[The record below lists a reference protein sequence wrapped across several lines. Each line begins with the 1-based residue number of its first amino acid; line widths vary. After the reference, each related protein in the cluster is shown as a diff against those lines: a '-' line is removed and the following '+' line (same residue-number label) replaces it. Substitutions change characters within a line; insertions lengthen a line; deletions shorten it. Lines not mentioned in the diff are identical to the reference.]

1 MLNLNVNLK
10 RNMISKSVHTNPL
23 IVSQNDLSPKHHLQ
37 MSLLKLNEN
46 ENNKNNSNKKS
57 YLDLPTVIT
66 TLNIT
71 IMSHLETGKY
81 EMVKYHRRVLSKVKR
96 ILFICLLM
104 IFALN
109 IHLLVFVKIQ
119 NEINMNTFQQIN
131 LSSFTSINQT
141 SLIFINTNT
150 HEKLVTNIKCGA
162 LKNSFYSYFLEKI
175 WFFIDFFVYFFIP
188 ALVKLVCFSFV
199 WVKMNNANKKYAHL
213 ISNKSYKSNIR
224 IYKKKLER
232 NKAIVT
238 RLLINYLYFVMT
250 VLPYFLFNIF
260 LSNNRQQPS
269 LTNYDFIEIVLLI
282 LFYSN
287 NSMNFFF
294 YGITCKSFRQE
305 LLRILEKVFCFLQK

>member
-1 MLNLNVNLK
+1 MLNLNVSLK
-10 RNMISKSVHTNPL
+10 RNMVSKSVPTNPL
-23 IVSQNDLSPKHHLQ
+23 IVNQNDLSPKHHLQ
-37 MSLLKLNEN
+37 MSPLKLNEN
-46 ENNKNNSNKKS
+46 NNNKKS

-81 EMVKYHRRVLSKVKR
+81 EIVKYHRRVLSKVKR

-109 IHLLVFVKIQ
+109 FHLLVFVKIQ
-119 NEINMNTFQQIN
+119 NELNMNTFQQFN
-131 LSSFTSINQT
+131 LSSFTNINQT

-150 HEKLVTNIKCGA
+150 HGKLVPNIKCGA
-162 LKNSFYSYFLEKI
+162 LKNSFYSYFLDKI
-175 WFFIDFFVYFFIP
+175 WVFIDFFVYFLIP

-199 WVKMNNANKKYAHL
+199 CVKMNNANKKYAHL
-213 ISNKSYKSNIR
+213 ISNKSYKSNRR
-224 IYKKKLER
+224 IYKKKIKR
-232 NKAIVT
+232 NKAIVK

-250 VLPYFLFNIF
+250 ILPYFLFNIF
-260 LSNNRQQPS
+260 LSNNRQQTS
-269 LTNYDFIEIVLLI
+269 LKNYGFIEIVLLI

-294 YGITCKSFRQE
+294 YGIACKSFRQE
-305 LLRILEKVFCFLQK
+305 LLRILEKMFCFLQK